1 MARQRQGPAVALVF
15 VALFYNVV
23 AQCNSGGVDQTLQP
37 QATGEAV
44 VTATANK
51 INILDDDRGF
61 LRRMAKV
68 ESDNGVETGPGGIWR
83 VSSSIYMIVDTHI
96 LLQSDQML
104 QSLFEN
110 TFCISWSA
118 DVSPRG
124 YDAMDVPLYSAL
136 TVMVYLSTVGRDIPE
151 TIQDQ
156 ADLWNEFFNNN
167 GDREVFI
174 TRSRMLRGNIRIG
187 CSTQTGQHERCKREC
202 CPVSVLQYIYWI
214 SIGKWHV

>member
-1 MARQRQGPAVALVF
+1 MMQVLYCACANTAVCASIKSGAEKSPRHSYRSEDMARQRQGPAVTLVF

-23 AQCNSGGVDQTLQP
+23 AQCNSGGVDQTLEQ

-51 INILDDDRGF
+51 INIFDDDRGF

-68 ESDNGVETGPGGIWR
+68 ESDNGMETGPGGIWR
-83 VSSSIYMIVDTHI
+83 VSNSIYMTVNAHI
-96 LLQSDQML
+96 SLQSDQPTL
-104 QSLFEN
+104 QTLFEN

-136 TVMVYLSTVGRDIPE
+136 TVMVYLSTVGEDIPE
-151 TIQDQ
+151 TIQEQ
-156 ADLWNEFFNNN
+156 ADLWNKFFNNN

-174 TRSRMLRGNIRIG
+174 TRSRMLRG
-187 CSTQTGQHERCKREC
+187 S
-202 CPVSVLQYIYWI
+202 
-214 SIGKWHV
+214 